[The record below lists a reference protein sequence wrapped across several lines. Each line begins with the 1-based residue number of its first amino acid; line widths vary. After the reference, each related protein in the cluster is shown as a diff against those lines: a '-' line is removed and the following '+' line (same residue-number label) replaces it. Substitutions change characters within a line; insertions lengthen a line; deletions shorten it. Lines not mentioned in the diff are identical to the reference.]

1 MKVLIVSDT
10 HKHNENLEEVL
21 KKVKPIDMLVH
32 CGDAECIPGVLQGPH
47 YILFYIPHTRTGT
60 AWR

>member
-21 KKVKPIDMLVH
+21 KKVKPIDMLIH
-32 CGDAECIPGVLQGPH
+32 CGDAEGAET
-47 YILFYIPHTRTGT
+47 YTGNM
-60 AWR
+60 

>member
-32 CGDAECIPGVLQGPH
+32 C
-47 YILFYIPHTRTGT
+47 
-60 AWR
+60 